1 MASAD
6 KKTQL
11 PVTAPVTESD
21 VPAERQ
27 SPDVS
32 SGGIDL
38 ISSHVADVAG
48 LSVRRALPRRS
59 RRTVGAWC
67 FLDHMGPVEVDHDQA
82 VSIGPHPHMG
92 LQTVTWL
99 IAGEILHR
107 DSLGSEQLIRPGELN
122 LMTAGAGVSHA
133 EATTGSYRG
142 DVQGVQLWVAQPES
156 TRRGSPAF
164 EHHGVLPRHEL
175 AHGVATVLVGTFGD
189 IVSPA
194 RRDTDHVGADLDLGV
209 GVSLLP
215 LAPDFEYGLVVLEG
229 AVRIGPVGV
238 EPGNLADLGVGRHE
252 LAVTVASPTRA
263 ILIGGLPF
271 PEPLLMW
278 WNFVGRTREEIT
290 TAYRQWQ
297 AGDDRFGVVDSPLP
311 RIPAS
316 PPAWLTTPSPPSAR
330 RA

>member
-1 MASAD
+1 MSMASAD
-6 KKTQL
+6 RNTQL
-11 PVTAPVTESD
+11 EVTGPVTESD
-21 VPAERQ
+21 IPAERQ
-27 SPDVS
+27 SPDVPS

-38 ISSHVADVAG
+38 ISSHVPDVAG

-67 FLDHMGPVEVDHDQA
+67 FLDHKGPVEVGHDQA

-107 DSLGSEQLIRPGELN
+107 DSLGSEQVDPTRTTESDDVRCR
-122 LMTAGAGVSHA
+122 GVPCR
-133 EATTGSYRG
+133 ATIGSYRG
-142 DVQGVQLWVAQPES
+142 EVQGVQLWVAQPDPPWT
-156 TRRGSPAF
+156 TRIRASRCTASP
-164 EHHGVLPRHEL
+164 EL

-189 IVSPA
+189 IASPA
-194 RRDTDHVGADLDLGV
+194 RRDTDHVGVDLDLGV

-215 LAPDFEYGLVVLEG
+215 LASDFEYGLVVLEG
-229 AVRIGPVGV
+229 AVRIGAVGV
-238 EPGNLADLGVGRHE
+238 EPGNLAYLGVGRLE
-252 LAVTVASPTRA
+252 LALTVASPTRA

-290 TAYRQWQ
+290 AAYRQ
-297 AGDDRFGVVDSPLP
+297 
-311 RIPAS
+311 
-316 PPAWLTTPSPPSAR
+316 
-330 RA
+330 